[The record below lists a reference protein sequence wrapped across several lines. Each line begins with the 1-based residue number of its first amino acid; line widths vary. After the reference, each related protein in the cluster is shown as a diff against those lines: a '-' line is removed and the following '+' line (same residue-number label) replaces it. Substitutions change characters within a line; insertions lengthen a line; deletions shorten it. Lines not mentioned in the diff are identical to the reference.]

1 MKFAQAW
8 SLGKQA
14 VSDNEKTE
22 NMSVNPNTFVQTYI
36 AEAHALLQEMEGI
49 LLKLENDPHDADSID
64 ALFRAAHTIK
74 GSAGM
79 FNLDPIVEFTHIVE
93 DVLVRVRD
101 GNVEIVADLLAVLL
115 DSCDYILHLVE
126 VVAEQG
132 EQLDE
137 VAHARE
143 AGLRKRLQVYRAD
156 DHAVEADSQA
166 TRDKI
171 ASKAVP
177 SAAGK
182 GSEVSSDNWHISLRF
197 GQNILREGL
206 DPLYMIRYLSSLGDI
221 VSITTLPDA
230 MPEAAEMDA
239 EAFYL
244 GFEIDLKSAA
254 KKETIADVFEF
265 VLDGSL
271 IHILPP
277 HSKTTEY
284 VELIRSLPEDEI
296 RVGEILVATGALTR
310 QELQDSLSAQQHSV
324 HSDGSTTLI
333 GEILIEQGSVK
344 QEVLQAAL
352 DKQAQA
358 KDRKS
363 NESRFIRV
371 QTDKLDELISLVGE
385 LVTAGAGANLL
396 AHRSNNT
403 PLKEATSVMC
413 GLVEE
418 IRDSSLNLRMVQIG
432 ETFKHFQRVVRDVGR
447 ELGKDIDLII
457 TGGESELDK
466 TLIEKIADPLMHL
479 VRNAIDHGIES
490 AETRKAAGK
499 PAKGTIR
506 FNAYHDSSSIEIEVS
521 DDGAGLN
528 RDRILQKARERGL
541 IPVGVTPSDQEI
553 YNLIFEAGFS
563 TAEVVTNLSGR
574 GVGMDVVSRNIAS
587 LRGSVHLDSVPGSG
601 TTVRIRLPLTLAIID
616 GFRVGVG
623 KSSYVVPLDMVLEC
637 IELTEAERQETH
649 ERNYLNLRGE
659 VLPYV
664 LLRDHFEIEGAGA
677 RRENV
682 VVVQYGGQK
691 AGLVVDELMGE
702 FQIVIKPLGKIF
714 SNLRGIDGS
723 TILGSGEVALILD
736 VPSLVQM
743 AIARESQLVSRH

>member
-1 MKFAQAW
+1 
-8 SLGKQA
+8 
-14 VSDNEKTE
+14 
-22 NMSVNPNTFVQTYI
+22 MSVNPNTFIQTYI

-49 LLKLENDPHDADSID
+49 LLQLENGPNDAETVA

-101 GNVEIVADLLAVLL
+101 GNVEIEADLIAVLL
-115 DSCDYILHLVE
+115 ESCDYMQHLVN

-137 VAHARE
+137 AAHARE
-143 AGLRKRLQVYRAD
+143 TGLRKRLHVYQTDVHAD
-156 DHAVEADSQA
+156 DADSKG
-166 TRDKI
+166 TRNTI
-171 ASKAVP
+171 AADEGFP
-177 SAAGK
+177 FSASY

-197 GQNILREGL
+197 GQNVLREGL
-206 DPLYMIRYLSSLGDI
+206 DPFYLIHYLSNLGKV

-230 MPEAAEMDA
+230 MPDAAEMDA
-239 EAFYL
+239 ETCYL
-244 GFEIDLKSAA
+244 GFEIDLKSEA
-254 KKETIADVFEF
+254 KKEDIADVFEF
-265 VLDGSL
+265 VRDGSL

-284 VELIRSLPEDEI
+284 VELIRTLPEDDI
-296 RVGEILVATGALTR
+296 RVGEILVATGALTK
-310 QELQDSLSAQQHSV
+310 QELEDSLSVQQNSIQT
-324 HSDGSTTLI
+324 DGSATLL
-333 GEILIEQGSVK
+333 GEILIGQGSVK

-352 DKQAQA
+352 AKQTQDKA
-358 KDRKS
+358 RKS
-363 NESRFIRV
+363 KESRFIRV

-385 LVTAGAGANLL
+385 LVTAGAGANTL
-396 AHRSNNT
+396 AHSLNNT
-403 PLKEATSVMC
+403 PLQEANSMMSR
-413 GLVEE
+413 LVEE
-418 IRDSSLNLRMVQIG
+418 IRDSVLNLRMVQIG
-432 ETFKHFQRVVRDVGR
+432 ETFSQFQRVVRDVGR

-466 TLIEKIADPLMHL
+466 NLIEKIGDPLMHL

-490 AETRKAAGK
+490 AEKRRAAGK
-499 PAKGTIR
+499 PAKGTVR
-506 FNAYHDSSSIEIEVS
+506 LNAYHDSGSIMIEIS

-528 RDRILQKARERGL
+528 RDRLLQKAKERGL
-541 IPVGVTPSDQEI
+541 IPKGVTPSDQEI

-563 TAEVVTNLSGR
+563 TAEVVTSLSGR
-574 GVGMDVVSRNIAS
+574 GVGMDVVRRNITS
-587 LRGSVHLDSVPGSG
+587 LRGSVHLESEPGIG

-623 KSSYVVPLDMVLEC
+623 NSSYVVPLDMVLEC
-637 IELTEAERQETH
+637 IELSEAERQATH
-649 ERNYLNLRGE
+649 ERNYLDLRGE

-664 LLRDHFEIEGAGA
+664 LLREHFEIEGDGA

-682 VVVQYGGQK
+682 VVVQCAGQK

-702 FQIVIKPLGKIF
+702 FQTVIKPLGKIF
-714 SNLRGIDGS
+714 SNLRGINGS

-736 VPSLVQM
+736 VPLLVKM
-743 AIARESQLVSRH
+743 AIAREAQQFSSQ

>member
-1 MKFAQAW
+1 
-8 SLGKQA
+8 
-14 VSDNEKTE
+14 
-22 NMSVNPNTFVQTYI
+22 MSVNPNTFIQTYI

-49 LLKLENDPHDADSID
+49 LLQLENGPNDAETVA

-101 GNVEIVADLLAVLL
+101 GNVEIEADLIAVLL
-115 DSCDYILHLVE
+115 ESCDYMQHLVN

-137 VAHARE
+137 AAHARE
-143 AGLRKRLQVYRAD
+143 TGLRKRLHVYQTDVHAD
-156 DHAVEADSQA
+156 DADSKG
-166 TRDKI
+166 TRNTI
-171 ASKAVP
+171 AADEGFP
-177 SAAGK
+177 FSASY

-197 GQNILREGL
+197 GQNVLREGL
-206 DPLYMIRYLSSLGDI
+206 DPFYLIHYLSNLGKV

-230 MPEAAEMDA
+230 MPDAAEMDA
-239 EAFYL
+239 ETCYL
-244 GFEIDLKSAA
+244 GFEIDLKSEA
-254 KKETIADVFEF
+254 KKEDIADVFEF
-265 VLDGSL
+265 VRDGSL

-284 VELIRSLPEDEI
+284 VELIRTLPEDDI
-296 RVGEILVATGALTR
+296 RVGEILVATGALTK
-310 QELQDSLSAQQHSV
+310 QELEDSLSVQQNSIQT
-324 HSDGSTTLI
+324 DGSATLL
-333 GEILIEQGSVK
+333 GEILIGQGSVK

-352 DKQAQA
+352 EKQTQDKA
-358 KDRKS
+358 RKS
-363 NESRFIRV
+363 KESRFIRV

-385 LVTAGAGANLL
+385 LVTAGAGANTL
-396 AHRSNNT
+396 AHSLNNT
-403 PLKEATSVMC
+403 PLQEANSMMSR
-413 GLVEE
+413 LVEE
-418 IRDSSLNLRMVQIG
+418 IRDSVLNLRMVQIG
-432 ETFKHFQRVVRDVGR
+432 ETFSQFQRVVRDVGR

-466 TLIEKIADPLMHL
+466 NLIEKIGDPLMHL

-490 AETRKAAGK
+490 AEKRRAAGK
-499 PAKGTIR
+499 PAKGTVR
-506 FNAYHDSSSIEIEVS
+506 LNAYHDSGSIMIEIS

-528 RDRILQKARERGL
+528 RDRLLQKAKERGL
-541 IPVGVTPSDQEI
+541 IPKGVTPSDQEI

-563 TAEVVTNLSGR
+563 TAEVVTSLSGR
-574 GVGMDVVSRNIAS
+574 GVGMDVVRRNITS
-587 LRGSVHLDSVPGSG
+587 LRGSVHLESEPGIG

-623 KSSYVVPLDMVLEC
+623 NSSYVVPLDMVLEC
-637 IELTEAERQETH
+637 IELSEAERQATH
-649 ERNYLNLRGE
+649 ERNYLDLRGE

-664 LLRDHFEIEGAGA
+664 LLREHFEIEGDGA

-682 VVVQYGGQK
+682 VVVQCAGQK

-702 FQIVIKPLGKIF
+702 FQTVIKPLGKIF
-714 SNLRGIDGS
+714 SNLRGINGS

-736 VPSLVQM
+736 VPLLVKM
-743 AIARESQLVSRH
+743 AIAREAQQFSSQ

>member
-1 MKFAQAW
+1 
-8 SLGKQA
+8 
-14 VSDNEKTE
+14 
-22 NMSVNPNTFVQTYI
+22 MSINPNTFIQTYI
-36 AEAHALLQEMEGI
+36 AEAYTLLQEMEGI
-49 LLKLENDPHDADSID
+49 LLQLDNGHNDAETVA

-93 DVLVRVRD
+93 DVLVHVRD
-101 GNVEIVADLLAVLL
+101 GNVEITPELIAVMLE
-115 DSCDYILHLVE
+115 SCDYMRHLVN

-137 VAHARE
+137 AARTREIDLRQRLHVYQTDIHA
-143 AGLRKRLQVYRAD
+143 D
-156 DHAVEADSQA
+156 
-166 TRDKI
+166 
-171 ASKAVP
+171 
-177 SAAGK
+177 AAGTK
-182 GSEVSSDNWHISLRF
+182 GTRNTVSADNGGEVSSDNWHISLRF
-197 GQNILREGL
+197 GQNVLREGL
-206 DPLYMIRYLSSLGDI
+206 DPLYLIRYLSNLGKV

-230 MPEAAEMDA
+230 MPDAAEMDA
-239 EAFYL
+239 ETCYL
-244 GFEIDLKSAA
+244 GFEIDLKSEA
-254 KKETIADVFEF
+254 KKEDIADVFEF
-265 VLDGSL
+265 VRDGSL

-277 HSKTTEY
+277 HSKTSEY

-296 RVGEILVATGALTR
+296 RVGEILVATGALTK
-310 QELQDSLSAQQHSV
+310 QELDDSLSVQQNSLQT
-324 HSDGSTTLI
+324 DGSATLL
-333 GEILIEQGSVK
+333 GEILIEQGSLK

-352 DKQAQA
+352 EKQTQA
-358 KDRKS
+358 KVRKS
-363 NESRFIRV
+363 KESRFIRV

-385 LVTAGAGANLL
+385 LVTVGAGATTL
-396 AHRSNNT
+396 ARRLHNT
-403 PLKEATSVMC
+403 PLLEANSMMSR
-413 GLVEE
+413 LVEE
-418 IRDSSLNLRMVQIG
+418 IRDSVLDLRMVQIG
-432 ETFKHFQRVVRDVGR
+432 ETFNQYQRVVRDVGR

-466 TLIEKIADPLMHL
+466 NLIEKIGDPLMHL

-490 AETRKAAGK
+490 TEKRKAAGK

-506 FNAYHDSSSIEIEVS
+506 LNAYHDSGSIMIEIT

-541 IPVGVTPSDQEI
+541 IPKGVTPSDQEI
-553 YNLIFEAGFS
+553 YGLIFEAGFS

-574 GVGMDVVSRNIAS
+574 GVGMDVVRRNITS
-587 LRGSVHLDSVPGSG
+587 LRGSVHLESEPGIG

-623 KSSYVVPLDMVLEC
+623 NSSYVVPLDMVLEC
-637 IELTEAERQETH
+637 IELSETERQATN

-664 LLRDHFEIEGAGA
+664 LLREHFEIQDDGA

-682 VVVQYGGQK
+682 VVVQYAGQK

-702 FQIVIKPLGKIF
+702 FQTVIKPLGKLF
-714 SNLRGIDGS
+714 SNLRGINGS

-736 VPSLVQM
+736 VPLLVKM
-743 AIARESQLVSRH
+743 AISREAQQFSSH